1 MQPLLVMNIFFYWLQ
16 LILYKQHKLN
26 VSQSFLINSELNVV
40 FVGILKLRRE
50 FSNEVESV
58 SAALRGLS
66 ATASSSGHAD
76 LTALFR
82 VANHEAKKSRAQ
94 NRIFRVV
101 TKNCLEFYI
110 FPSHLL
116 LPNYELRTNWIVYW
130 MSICFVNVIF

>member
-1 MQPLLVMNIFFYWLQ
+1 M
-16 LILYKQHKLN
+16 
-26 VSQSFLINSELNVV
+26 INSELNVV

-66 ATASSSGHAD
+66 ASSSSGHAD

-82 VANHEAKKSRAQ
+82 VATHEAKKSRAQ

-101 TKNCLEFYI
+101 AKNCLEFYI
-110 FPSHLL
+110 SPCHLL
-116 LPNYELRTNWIVYW
+116 LPNHEL
-130 MSICFVNVIF
+130 